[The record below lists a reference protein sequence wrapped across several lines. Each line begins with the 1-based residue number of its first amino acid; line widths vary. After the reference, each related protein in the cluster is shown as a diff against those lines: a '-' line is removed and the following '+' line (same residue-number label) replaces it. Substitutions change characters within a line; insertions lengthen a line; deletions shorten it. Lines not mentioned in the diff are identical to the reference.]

1 MLELHH
7 HFIVE
12 NATPELQAAI
22 ANAHAILVTMGS
34 PDLDDS
40 LEELIMLD
48 HTVESGVTIT
58 RIVELMRDLQHNM
71 LRQHEVHLI
80 DQVPLTLTTSL
91 LQGILSL
98 QEYEDMGAV
107 YQIATSDQDATETFA
122 QAMELVT
129 PYNADNLSVSL
140 ESVGGSLIRRIR
152 EMAGTREEEIVTDEE
167 RIERAGYVSKINQ
180 FCHYTRSRHYRMITL
195 LQSGWSVG
203 YPYTVYAD
211 NIGREFEGILPDQIA
226 KEMIIMALASHDGT
240 KNPRA
245 VIKPNLERYI
255 ASMNVITKVDIEVTR
270 LLQGFEHG

>member
-7 HFIVE
+7 QFIVE
-12 NATPELQAAI
+12 NTTPELQVAI
-22 ANAHAILVTMGS
+22 TNAYAILVTMGA
-34 PDLDDS
+34 PTLDDS
-40 LEELIMLD
+40 VEELIMLD
-48 HTVESGVTIT
+48 STVETGVTVT
-58 RIVELMRDLQHNM
+58 RIVELMQDLQHDM
-71 LRQHEVHLI
+71 LRQHEVRL
-80 DQVPLTLTTSL
+80 VEGVSLAVTTNL

-98 QEYEDMGAV
+98 QEYEDMGRL
-107 YQIATSDQDATETFA
+107 YQITTADQDATETFA

-129 PYNADNLSVSL
+129 PYNADNLSISL
-140 ESVGGSLIRRIR
+140 ESVGGSLIRRMR
-152 EMAGTREEEIVTDEE
+152 EMAGTREEELVTDEE

-180 FCHYTRSRHYRMITL
+180 FCHYTRSRHYRMVTL

-203 YPYTVYAD
+203 YPYTTYAD
-211 NIGREFEGILPDQIA
+211 NVGREFEGILPEQIA
-226 KEMIIMALASHDGT
+226 KEMILMALASNDGT